1 MSMIK
6 RIFPFLNG
14 IFLIIMG
21 MIICTFPVSAE
32 EIDFKD
38 KGDLLIK
45 NIGSSSSDG
54 YFKLQD
60 HVKMPDSIVVNGV
73 VMTYKNCQ
81 KSKLCI
87 TQSDNKRVIFEK
99 EVKASLIESEIN
111 KSGGLVLYTNKN
123 YIITH
128 GNEKWILNF
137 TETSSAVE
145 KTGASVG
152 NDAEAVID
160 SEKEEEDDDDTG
172 WSWWQ
177 WVLIVLGVIVL
188 AFAILFFIAIS
199 YNYYKNKK
207 RRKQVKGAKPQEEN
221 GSTKI
226 EGPISAEKPS
236 EKEKNASTE
245 TTEVKIPDE
254 KGVTENEVADDVKVE
269 TAEDVLS
276 RLLSSGNEG
285 GCSVKEKEKF
295 IASQLEEAK
304 GMLLL
309 RKVLELSE
317 NASADEMV
325 EKIKSLM
332 QCGKAPSEEETQ
344 KSLEKMFE
352 SLVLKMEK
360 ANNKEVKRAVTRLLD
375 ESQGSK
381 TPFYDT
387 LRKFIDDLPIFIRN
401 LSISK
406 QGVEFNIEI
415 TEAQMNVPENRRRMM
430 AWTIKQLEDRGFK
443 ELNRN
448 STVEANFGKLADL
461 LNAATVKK
469 EEYSENEIV
478 NSVIMNNR
486 FTDVQRKILLDRFI
500 EKLNAQISTES
511 SKISLSESFE
521 DLINLIAAKMQEPS
535 SYEEAVNIVRSD
547 DLKAVNEVMESN
559 LTDFNRESIIN
570 ALRNVFVADLNK
582 QLEDFRAESYDE
594 AYNLLSRLLV
604 EQKRTEGLMKDYNVT
619 SVGDLPSAIRNSQF
633 TDLLT
638 SVNEKVERLLPE
650 TQVDSAQ
657 KLVNAL
663 MKLADDAIGTKD
675 LIADELEE
683 KISLRDKSF
692 VSTGDKKDVLGLFGK
707 YENLVSAKENE
718 LSGRIALQNDEI
730 LKLTD
735 EVSRNETEV
744 ANLTTKNSNLMY
756 ESEVLVEKLH
766 AGADRIL
773 DACKTILN
781 PCSDNEESQ
790 CVDIEDRLFGELS
803 NIVNRFKAFCVDKTV
818 IPADARKLIQ
828 RLLIDEFS
836 GENSPIN
843 TVCRY
848 YAYSRLP
855 FMTDSSREYGITFN
869 RKNMSELFDSIDT
882 LYVQFG
888 INFNIPNLFVM
899 GIDEGNFE
907 NLTGKMYGDLDNLC
921 QNSRNHFDNIDSNAK
936 PANVIV
942 DIVGI
947 GFSVDGK
954 IEKVTSVLT
963 Y

>member
-38 KGDLLIK
+38 NGVLVIK
-45 NIGSSSSDG
+45 NIGSISSDG

-60 HVKMPDSIVVNGV
+60 HVKLPDSIVVNGV
-73 VMTYKNCQ
+73 VMTYKDHNR
-81 KSKLCI
+81 SDLCI
-87 TQSDNKRVIFEK
+87 TLSDNGRVIFKK
-99 EVKASLIESEIN
+99 EVKESLIESEIN
-111 KSGGLVLYTNKN
+111 KSGGLVLYTNKI

-152 NDAEAVID
+152 KDAEAVID

-188 AFAILFFIAIS
+188 AFAILFFIAIL
-199 YNYYKNKK
+199 YGYYKKGG
-207 RRKQVKGAKPQEEN
+207 KQGKGAKPQENE
-221 GSTKI
+221 GTKI
-226 EGPISAEKPS
+226 EGSISAEKPG
-236 EKEKNASTE
+236 EEEKNASTE
-245 TTEVKIPDE
+245 TIEVKIPDE
-254 KGVTENEVADDVKVE
+254 KGVTENEVADDAKVE

-309 RKVLELSE
+309 RKVLELSDK
-317 NASADEMV
+317 ASADEMV

-406 QGVEFNIEI
+406 QDVEFNIEI
-415 TEAQMNVPENRRRMM
+415 TEAQMNAPENRRRMM

-448 STVEANFGKLADL
+448 STVDANFGKLADL

-535 SYEEAVNIVRSD
+535 SYEEAVNIVRSN

-559 LTDFNRESIIN
+559 LTDFNRESLIN
-570 ALRNVFVADLNK
+570 ALRNVIVADLNK
-582 QLEDFRAESYDE
+582 RLKDFRAESYDE

-604 EQKRTEGLMKDYNVT
+604 EQKRTEGLMKDYNVA

-633 TDLLT
+633 TDLLK
-638 SVNEKVERLLPE
+638 SVNEKVERLLPG

-692 VSTGDKKDVLGLFGK
+692 VSTGDKDILGLFSK

-718 LSGRIALQNDEI
+718 LSDRIALQNDEI

-735 EVSRNETEV
+735 EVSRNGAEV
-744 ANLTTKNSNLMY
+744 AKLTAKNSNLMY
-756 ESEVLVEKLH
+756 ESVALVDKLH

-803 NIVNRFKAFCVDKTV
+803 NIVNRLKAFCVDKTV